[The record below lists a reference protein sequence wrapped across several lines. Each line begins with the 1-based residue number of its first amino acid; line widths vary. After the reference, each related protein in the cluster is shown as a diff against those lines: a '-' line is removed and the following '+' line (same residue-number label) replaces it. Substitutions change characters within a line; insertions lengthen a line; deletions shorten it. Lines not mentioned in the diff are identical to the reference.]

1 MRKRTSLSAL
11 FFIIFSGVIIAQD
24 TILTISD
31 AVDYAYN
38 SNTVLQQMKAQLNQ
52 DRERWRT
59 ETGLSTPEISYF
71 REGISTI
78 PESVF
83 EEQRIAVSQEIDFPL
98 TTVYRLKGIKQEAR
112 AMELRIQAEKR
123 NIRAEVKKAYIN
135 VIYARYLQVLREEQL
150 SIANE
155 LYNAVYTR
163 LESGM
168 ATGVDLANAE
178 LQKEQAMNALDE
190 AEWVLHEARYGL
202 FYVMG
207 LPSDDQKYTIA
218 FSDTL
223 RSSDVMISQVQS
235 LNLQSEQPEYRAV
248 ELDRSAA
255 EYFLKEAKSNSLPD
269 ININLYKQD
278 YGEGYNYS
286 GFEIGVSIPL
296 WYPFEQK
303 GEVNMAKAELNKLGW
318 RQTQVELDIKKNI
331 EYAWHNYSVTRRIMN
346 RYNDAMREKA
356 GKLRAMALRSYQ
368 IGEIDLL
375 ELLNAQ
381 QTYINSR
388 MNYLTAL
395 RNYYR
400 QLADLEKYL
409 DIELVY

>member
-1 MRKRTSLSAL
+1 MEKRKSLSVI
-11 FFIIFSGVIIAQD
+11 FFIILSGVIIGQD
-24 TILTISD
+24 TILTIND

-38 SNTVLQQMKAQLNQ
+38 SNTMLQQMKAQLTQ

-59 ETGLSTPEISYF
+59 ETGISTPEISYF

-135 VIYARYLQVLREEQL
+135 VVYARYLQVLREEQL
-150 SIANE
+150 SIATE

-202 FYVMG
+202 FNSMG

-235 LNLQSEQPEYRAV
+235 LDLQSEQPEYRAV

-278 YGEGYNYS
+278 YGQGYNYS

-303 GEVNMAKAELNKLGW
+303 GKVNMAKAELNKLGW
-318 RQTQVELDIKKNI
+318 RQTEVELDIKKNI

-346 RYNDAMREKA
+346 RYNEAMREKA
-356 GKLRAMALRSYQ
+356 SKLRTMALRSYQ
-368 IGEIDLL
+368 IGELDLL

-409 DIELVY
+409 DTELVY

>member
-1 MRKRTSLSAL
+1 MEKRKSLSVL
-11 FFIIFSGVIIAQD
+11 FFIVFSGVIIGQD
-24 TILTISD
+24 TVLTIKD

-38 SNTVLQQMKAQLNQ
+38 SNTMLQQMKAQLDQ
-52 DRERWRT
+52 DREKWRT

-98 TTVYRLKGIKQEAR
+98 TTVYRLKGVKQEAK

-150 SIANE
+150 SIATE

-202 FYVMG
+202 FNSMG

-235 LNLQSEQPEYRAV
+235 LDLQSEQPEYRAV

-303 GEVNMAKAELNKLGW
+303 GKVNMAKAELNKLGW
-318 RQTQVELDIKKNI
+318 RQTEVELDIKKNI

-346 RYNDAMREKA
+346 RYNEAMREKA

-409 DIELVY
+409 DTELVY